1 MIERDDGFL
10 HGDNLL
16 GLGRRACLLVYGS
29 LNGYWKPG
37 RKDQQWAKQE
47 DDLSLVRT
55 EQDNENII

>member
-16 GLGRRACLLVYGS
+16 EIERRACRLLYTFLSGYGR
-29 LNGYWKPG
+29 PV
-37 RKDQQWAKQE
+37 RKDLSWGKQK
-47 DDLSLVRT
+47 DDLSSART